1 MAPSPSRARP
11 AGSRPD
17 YAERLRTPW
26 WWYLAGLGVALL
38 LSVEFAVAVP
48 GWLSLAPFVVL
59 LPLAV
64 LVIWRLSAG
73 RITVAGGTLLAGD
86 RSLPVA
92 DIEQA
97 IDLTAAELRR
107 LVGRHGDPLAH
118 TYIRSWIGPG
128 VQLVLRAPATELP
141 DPGPDEPEPDE
152 RFPEP
157 YWVLST
163 RHPDRLLAAL
173 RASTASPAG

>member
-1 MAPSPSRARP
+1 M
-11 AGSRPD
+11 
-17 YAERLRTPW
+17 
-26 WWYLAGLGVALL
+26 
-38 LSVEFAVAVP
+38 
-48 GWLSLAPFVVL
+48 VL
-59 LPLAV
+59 LPLAL
-64 LVIWRLSAG
+64 LVVWRLSAG
-73 RITVAGGTLLAGD
+73 RITVAAGTLLAGD
-86 RSLPVA
+86 RGLPVA

-97 IDLTAAELRR
+97 IDLTASELRR

-128 VQLVLRAPATELP
+128 VQLVLRAPASAV
-141 DPGPDEPEPDE
+141 GPSRRRIEPELDE

-173 RASTASPAG
+173 HAAPRRRPAEPRHPKRPGTPRSRS